1 MKNKFHK
8 NIKKFILNDTKSVT
22 TRHGLATLS
31 TVCNDRIIGRL
42 HLKN

>member
-31 TVCNDRIIGRL
+31 TVWGDHWSPVYYN
-42 HLKN
+42 H

>member
-22 TRHGLATLS
+22 TRHGLAALS
-31 TVCNDRIIGRL
+31 KSEN
-42 HLKN
+42 